1 MLVLSQPGF
10 DRNSQLATRNKTG
23 AIMADAQT
31 LPTASHSI
39 DDPADNAPRRYI
51 YNDADMEH
59 FRISSAR
66 KELVSFVAAMGRGLA
81 ISTGTGRGDPKQLLL
96 RPHGGYCPESP
107 LENLTPALASLH
119 GSLCCISTTWMDPNH
134 GGIPPDHTVK
144 ARFGNPSFRTWHARL
159 VERSYGIVRCLMDC
173 HAKYLILDSAGEVM
187 NESTKDKIHTECS
200 EQGYRAASS
209 EGPTLWQHDEVS
221 TTATLKQEEIIREL
235 QAYLHDSFG
244 HPIRIDY
251 GTGHESSF
259 VVFLLSLCKI
269 GCFLWRSKVGEGKSL
284 ANSPPPEVIGLASL
298 SLFHAYLQVTRGLQ
312 RDYML
317 EPAGSHG

>member
-1 MLVLSQPGF
+1 
-10 DRNSQLATRNKTG
+10 
-23 AIMADAQT
+23 MADALP
-31 LPTASHSI
+31 LPTASHPI

-59 FRISSAR
+59 FRHSTAR
-66 KELVSFVAAMGRGLA
+66 KELVSFVAAMGRGLT
-81 ISTGTGRGDPKQLLL
+81 INTGTNTSSADPKQLLL
-96 RPHGGYCPESP
+96 RPHGGYLPQSP

-119 GSLCCISTTWMDPNH
+119 GSLCCISSTWMDPNH
-134 GGIPPDHTVK
+134 DGIPPDRTVK

-173 HAKYLILDSAGEVM
+173 HAKYLISSSAGEVM
-187 NESTKDKIHTECS
+187 DESTKIKIRIECS
-200 EQGYRAASS
+200 EQGYQAASS
-209 EGPTLWQHDEVS
+209 EGPTLWKHDEVS
-221 TTATLKQEEIIREL
+221 TSATSKQEEIIHEL

-269 GCFLWRSKVGEGKSL
+269 GCFQWRSKEREGKSL
-284 ANSPPPEVIGLASL
+284 ANSPPPAVIGLASL
-298 SLFHAYLQVTRGLQ
+298 SLFHAYLEVTRGLQ